1 MTDIAIPHMWLPG
14 GVVSP
19 AEMPGLART
28 GLRDGLLGSRERP
41 WLKAADKLISWFAGF
56 SDAVEVKILDHIF
69 NDGTYA
75 APTPNLALGTGA
87 ISDTDVAASFGGTT
101 EANYTGY
108 ARVAIAA
115 ADMNAASAGSKTNG
129 NAITFPAC
137 TASSAVVIAWCVT
150 SSGATTARLSAG
162 DVIIYGTCTS
172 TTVDTTH
179 TPPTVAVG
187 GLVAN
192 LD

>member
-1 MTDIAIPHMWLPG
+1 MSEIAVPHIELPTG
-14 GVVSP
+14 PFDHTGMMRRVRQALMEGV
-19 AEMPGLART
+19 
-28 GLRDGLLGSRERP
+28 LGNTSRP
-41 WLKAADKLISWFAGF
+41 WLKAADDLIRWVGF
-56 SDAVEVKILDHIF
+56 GDAVEAKILDHIF
-69 NDGTYA
+69 NDGTYS

-87 ISDTDVAASFGGTT
+87 ISDSDVAASFGGTT

-108 ARVAIAA
+108 ARVQIAA
-115 ADMNAASAGSKTNG
+115 ADMSAASAGSKTNS

-137 TASSAVVIAWCVT
+137 TGSSAVVIAWCVT

-162 DVIIYGTCTS
+162 DVIVYGTCTS

-179 TPPTVAVG
+179 TPPTVAAS
-187 GLVAN
+187 GLVCN